1 MIRNYLPID
10 KILKSIME
18 HYNWFNWIVLY
29 CNVAPQLL
37 YGKKYRIHKKCIDKP
52 FNYEEKIVQ
61 VFNSVVKITPYYKK
75 RYSPIKSLDE
85 FTNNINF
92 IDKETVVNQK
102 EEFVSET
109 INRNRYIEAATG
121 GTTGKPLVILM
132 PKNRYVV
139 ELSTIHNLWNNYGW
153 KYHKRGVLRNHK
165 LPLNKIYKINPFT
178 KEIIFDGFRMDES
191 YAKKVHS
198 ILKKKNIKYIQ
209 AYPSSAFLFCKLCKD
224 LNLDLSFIKAIF
236 TSSEPVLDFQ
246 KNLILT
252 QLGINLYNFYGHTEK
267 LILGG
272 YCACSKNIRFEPTY
286 GFTELINKE
295 GKQITTKGEIGELV
309 GTTFNNLGMPLI
321 RYKTG
326 DFAEYIGNE
335 CPNCSKKGLTV
346 TNIIGHRNNNIIYKS
361 DGTYTTSTALNLHSN
376 LLKYIDGLQYI
387 QNKKGQ
393 LTIQIVKN
401 HNFKEEHKKLLY
413 QHFKNAMGLNSD
425 VKISFVTNLTSL
437 PNGKFPLVIS
447 SVKGEFN

>member
-272 YCACSKNIRFEPTY
+272 YCACSKNIRFEPKY
-286 GFTELINKE
+286 GFT
-295 GKQITTKGEIGELV
+295 
-309 GTTFNNLGMPLI
+309 
-321 RYKTG
+321 
-326 DFAEYIGNE
+326 
-335 CPNCSKKGLTV
+335 
-346 TNIIGHRNNNIIYKS
+346 
-361 DGTYTTSTALNLHSN
+361 
-376 LLKYIDGLQYI
+376 
-387 QNKKGQ
+387 
-393 LTIQIVKN
+393 
-401 HNFKEEHKKLLY
+401 
-413 QHFKNAMGLNSD
+413 
-425 VKISFVTNLTSL
+425 
-437 PNGKFPLVIS
+437 
-447 SVKGEFN
+447 